1 MRVIQESL
9 PNLVDNLVERF
20 CKDRCKI
27 VEDKHEVAKIKVI
40 IKIIKMKAVK
50 NKFKKFKW
58 NVKFLNL
65 IWIQKC

>member
-40 IKIIKMKAVK
+40 IKIIKMKTVK
-50 NKFKKFKW
+50 NKFKKFK
-58 NVKFLNL
+58 
-65 IWIQKC
+65 

>member
-20 CKDRCKI
+20 CKDRCKN
-27 VEDKHEVAKIKVI
+27 VEDKHEVI

-50 NKFKKFKW
+50 NKFKKFK
-58 NVKFLNL
+58 
-65 IWIQKC
+65 